1 MQIMMVLT
9 ILLNLYNKKKNS
21 LKFKARSRQL
31 KNQECYQNFISQ
43 TIDVSRV
50 EDTMFLKVQLIK
62 LKGSGSV
69 TVFVKYIG
77 YIIVNFI

>member
-9 ILLNLYNKKKNS
+9 ILLNLYNKKNS